1 MSLSDYDLA
10 KTERLYAHHR
20 NLSAVARALKITPAA
35 VSYRLKK
42 AGVAFDARPRPVQDE
57 AATQRARKA
66 VWSPADIFQPEA

>member
-20 NLSAVARALKITPAA
+20 NLNTVARILGITAPA

-42 AGVAFDARPRPVQDE
+42 AGVAFDARPRPTSEED
-57 AATQRARKA
+57 AGKRRRNA
-66 VWSPADIFQPEA
+66 VWSPADIYSPEA

>member
-20 NLSAVARALKITPAA
+20 NMNTVARILGITAPA

-42 AGVAFDARPRPVQDE
+42 AGVAFDARPRPQAEE
-57 AATQRARKA
+57 AASQRARKA
-66 VWSPADIFQPEA
+66 VWSPSDIYQPEA